1 LKSNNKR
8 YNIDDVAI
16 DDEAGFTFNNGTI
29 EGEGHKTGPGT
40 EQTTAMPGYTGAEA
54 TACEL
59 GAWYGDDDQGADG
72 GGEPENKPAELVPED
87 GLAELIQG
95 QVRTTWMLAND
106 SKNENFCLG
115 FACVDGGDD
124 GYSPLR
130 VFELGDDGLDGDES
144 DDDGNSGGGDGD
156 EHHHGRQ
163 AGRAEDE
170 TNRQAGRLGRGLT
183 GAERRWA
190 GLAGAG

>member
-40 EQTTAMPGYTGAEA
+40 EQTTAMPGYTGAGA
-54 TACEL
+54 EL
-59 GAWYGDDDQGADG
+59 GDG
-72 GGEPENKPAELVPED
+72 EDSTQNWRRRGTHSNDETEVGEPEDK
-87 GLAELIQG
+87 LAELIQG
-95 QVRTTWMLAND
+95 QVRTNLMLADD

-124 GYSPLR
+124 GYSPLGDFDL
-130 VFELGDDGLDGDES
+130 VLGGSSDWHDGDDG
-144 DDDGNSGGGDGD
+144 DDDGSLNAGGGDGD
-156 EHHHGRQ
+156 EHHHG
-163 AGRAEDE
+163 
-170 TNRQAGRLGRGLT
+170 
-183 GAERRWA
+183 
-190 GLAGAG
+190 

>member
-40 EQTTAMPGYTGAEA
+40 EQTTAMPGYTGAGA
-54 TACEL
+54 EL
-59 GAWYGDDDQGADG
+59 GDG
-72 GGEPENKPAELVPED
+72 EDSTQNWRRLGTHSNDETEVGEPEDK
-87 GLAELIQG
+87 LAELIQG
-95 QVRTTWMLAND
+95 QVRTNLMLADD

-124 GYSPLR
+124 GYSPLGI
-130 VFELGDDGLDGDES
+130 FGLNGDDWLDG

-156 EHHHGRQ
+156 EHHHGRHS
-163 AGRAEDE
+163 RKTEDQ
-170 TNRQAGRLGRGLT
+170 TNRRAGRLGLT
-183 GAERRWA
+183 SAERR
-190 GLAGAG
+190 